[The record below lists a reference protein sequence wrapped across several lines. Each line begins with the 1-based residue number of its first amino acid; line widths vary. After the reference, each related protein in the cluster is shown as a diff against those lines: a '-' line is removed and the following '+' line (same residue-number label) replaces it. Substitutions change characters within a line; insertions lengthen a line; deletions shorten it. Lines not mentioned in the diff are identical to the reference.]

1 MKLTKA
7 VFTLALHKGLL
18 PLVIAVEYHQLV
30 SVSIP
35 TIPAYKLDGV
45 STLYNVE
52 FEKKGMRVWKAYGLG
67 AGRLRT
73 ETCSSGDLP
82 SVVMFQANTDRFLGV
97 KRLTRT
103 QQSTEKHENEDHE
116 PKDTDNEPP
125 KASSDGD
132 LFTCPEKGCTKT
144 FMRHS
149 SSGVNR
155 RPMAW
160 ALKTSGSGRARF
172 TVKTRNPT

>member
-1 MKLTKA
+1 
-7 VFTLALHKGLL
+7 
-18 PLVIAVEYHQLV
+18 
-30 SVSIP
+30 
-35 TIPAYKLDGV
+35 
-45 STLYNVE
+45 
-52 FEKKGMRVWKAYGLG
+52 MRVWKAYGLG

-82 SVVMFQANTDRFLGV
+82 SVVMFQAHTDRFSGV
-97 KRLTRT
+97 KRRTST
-103 QQSTEKHENEDHE
+103 QQSTEKHENEDQE

-125 KASSDGD
+125 KPSSDGD

-144 FMRHS
+144 FMRYS
-149 SSGVNR
+149 SIMQHLDCGKHQRILERETLFDKAAYEYAEQLEGQATFQPQVSGVSIETSGVNR